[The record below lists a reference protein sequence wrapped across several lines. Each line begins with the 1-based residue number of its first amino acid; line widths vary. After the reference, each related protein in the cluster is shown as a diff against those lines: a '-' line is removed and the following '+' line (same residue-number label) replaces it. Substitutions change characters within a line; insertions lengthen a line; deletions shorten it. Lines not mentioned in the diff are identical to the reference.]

1 MPRSPRTTWT
11 PGRRCA
17 LIGAS
22 AAVVCLGTALAACG
36 GGTGEGYVATGAA
49 GGPSPSSSTAVRPTG
64 DVTLVPLPRTPS
76 GPGRGPGPADSVSPG
91 GASAGSPDAGAA
103 ATAPGGA
110 PGTGGPAGVGGAT
123 SAPARSTEGAGD
135 GRTPSASPSAE
146 ATPEP
151 AALGWSEP
159 VREAT
164 DQRWCEDVTLEFRNT
179 GGLPVTSGAVTF
191 GTHVIGALGIDWATV
206 ESTAGLPVPIDAGA
220 RVVRTW
226 TVCVDA
232 WRVPVGMRVE
242 TRDVTVRWR

>member
-49 GGPSPSSSTAVRPTG
+49 GGPSPSSGTAVRPTG
-64 DVTLVPLPRTPS
+64 DVTLVPLPGTPS
-76 GPGRGPGPADSVSPG
+76 GPGSSPASAIPASPG
-91 GASAGSPDAGAA
+91 RTSAGSTAVGAPRTGTPAGL
-103 ATAPGGA
+103 GGA
-110 PGTGGPAGVGGAT
+110 GGP
-123 SAPARSTEGAGD
+123 SAPARATEGGAD
-135 GRTPSASPSAE
+135 GRTPSASPSAQT
-146 ATPEP
+146 TPEP

-159 VREAT
+159 VREAS
-164 DQRWCEDVTLEFRNT
+164 DKRWCEDVTLDFRNT
-179 GGLPVTSGAVTF
+179 GGSPVTSGAVTF

-242 TRDVTVRWR
+242 TRDVTVRWG

>member
-49 GGPSPSSSTAVRPTG
+49 GGPSAVSGTAVRPTG
-64 DVTLVPLPRTPS
+64 DVTLVPLPGPPS
-76 GPGRGPGPADSVSPG
+76 RPGSSPGSADSDSPAG
-91 GASAGSPDAGAA
+91 TSARS
-103 ATAPGGA
+103 TAV
-110 PGTGGPAGVGGAT
+110 GTPRTGTPAGVGGAGGP

-135 GRTPSASPSAE
+135 GRTPSASPSART
-146 ATPEP
+146 TPEP
-151 AALGWSEP
+151 AALVWSEP
-159 VREAT
+159 VREAS
-164 DQRWCEDVTLEFRNT
+164 DKRWCEDVTLDFRNT
-179 GGLPVTSGAVTF
+179 GGSPVTSGAVTF

-242 TRDVTVRWR
+242 TRDVTVRWG